1 MVQHAGHGHASAII
15 PILILV
21 ALAAVL
27 PPYWMIQE
35 AGFSPW
41 LCLLMI
47 LPLVN
52 IITLWVIAF
61 STWKVVPAPR
71 LAGKPQPPY
80 APPPQSSAPGL
91 SRPASAERERSRCR
105 DW

>member
-1 MVQHAGHGHASAII
+1 MQYLAFLLQNEPDPAMVQHAAMAMLAII

-27 PPYWMIQE
+27 PPYWMIFKK

-61 STWKVVPAPR
+61 STWKVVPAPQV
-71 LAGKPQPPY
+71 GWQPQPPY
-80 APPPQSSAPGL
+80 PPPPQYPPQA
-91 SRPASAERERSRCR
+91 
-105 DW
+105 

>member
-1 MVQHAGHGHASAII
+1 MQYLAFLLQNQPDPAMVQHAIAAMLVLI

-21 ALAAVL
+21 ALAVIL
-27 PPYWMIQE
+27 PPYWMIFKK

-61 STWKVVPAPR
+61 TTWNVVPAPKV
-71 LAGKPQPPY
+71 GWQPQPPY
-80 APPPQSSAPGL
+80 PPQPPQA
-91 SRPASAERERSRCR
+91 
-105 DW
+105 